1 MSELPDDEAS
11 EGDVDEIVTQI
22 YRRFKEWNKR
32 GFGPDDVTWCEVKAD
47 IMSIIALLQAKE
59 AGSE

>member
-1 MSELPDDEAS
+1 MRELAELIDTSDAQI
-11 EGDVDEIVTQI
+11 DEIVTRI

-47 IMSIIALLQAKE
+47 IMSIIALLRAKE
-59 AGSE
+59 AE